1 MAHIAT
7 AMCAEFNYG
16 HDAQQSAAYEA
27 LQTEYLWTQCEIA
40 EHNKFDVPE
49 PVTHLRG

>member
-1 MAHIAT
+1 MAQIVN
-7 AMCAEFNYG
+7 AMCVEFNYG
-16 HDAQQSAAYEA
+16 CDVEQSAEYEA
-27 LQTEYLWTQCEIA
+27 LQQQYLWTQCEIA